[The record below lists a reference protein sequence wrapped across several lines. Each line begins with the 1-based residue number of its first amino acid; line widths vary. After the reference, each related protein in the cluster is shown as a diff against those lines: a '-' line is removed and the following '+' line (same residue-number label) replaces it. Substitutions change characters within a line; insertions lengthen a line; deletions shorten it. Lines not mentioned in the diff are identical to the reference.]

1 MISKRAANYSGA
13 ICALCLWLVTQAFQN
28 ALAQD
33 ATASATQAIREQ
45 IDLSMYSRIRG
56 EGFEHSHVMEY
67 SSGLADGIGGRLTG
81 SPNMK
86 RAYSWGLLQLRTM
99 GASNVHLEDWSEFG
113 MDWRQRN
120 TWLRMVSPDTAVFV
134 AQAAPWSAS
143 SNGTIRGKA
152 VAADIQQEKDFDLYR
167 GRLTGKVVFLG
178 LVRDV
183 PPLKE
188 PLFLHYS
195 PEQIA
200 TGIPQGP
207 IENYFRNRKKNLEDW
222 GRKNEFQRKLAKFLE
237 SERVLAVIVPSR
249 DSDRGGGTGIL
260 FVDNAAILG
269 AKPWLSENLL
279 PFPVVVTMV
288 ENYGRAPVC

>member
-1 MISKRAANYSGA
+1 
-13 ICALCLWLVTQAFQN
+13 
-28 ALAQD
+28 
-33 ATASATQAIREQ
+33 
-45 IDLSMYSRIRG
+45 
-56 EGFEHSHVMEY
+56 
-67 SSGLADGIGGRLTG
+67 
-81 SPNMK
+81 
-86 RAYSWGLLQLRTM
+86 M

-200 TGIPQGP
+200 TGIP
-207 IENYFRNRKKNLEDW
+207 R
-222 GRKNEFQRKLAKFLE
+222 
-237 SERVLAVIVPSR
+237 SEERRVGKECRSR
-249 DSDRGGGTGIL
+249 
-260 FVDNAAILG
+260 
-269 AKPWLSENLL
+269 
-279 PFPVVVTMV
+279 
-288 ENYGRAPVC
+288 